1 MHLPFDLV
9 LLGRVAL
16 AAGLGFLVGWERKVS
31 GASARGQAV
40 GLASM
45 TGAAVTALAIG
56 LFPTTADR
64 LIAAVITGS
73 GFLGAGVIIHGGSG
87 QVRGLTTAAGLW
99 AMMAVGVVVGVG
111 HELLGV
117 VLALLVYL
125 ILAYESWP
133 LLTRFRRRHA
143 GQPTAQAASQP
154 HVETPSDG
162 AVGQPEPIPL
172 RSAEPPTTVSAPPAS
187 RRD

>member
-1 MHLPFDLV
+1 MISQFDLV
-9 LLGRVAL
+9 MLGRVAL

-31 GASARGQAV
+31 GAAARGQAV
-40 GLASM
+40 GLACLV
-45 TGAAVTALAIG
+45 AAALTSLAVG

-64 LIAAVITGS
+64 VVAAVITGS
-73 GFLGAGVIIHGGSG
+73 GFLGAGVIIHGSSG

-99 AMMAVGVVVGVG
+99 AMVAVGVVVGAG

-125 ILAYESWP
+125 ILAYDSWP
-133 LLTRFRRRHA
+133 LLTRLHQRRA
-143 GQPTAQAASQP
+143 DQLGPQAASQP
-154 HVETPSDG
+154 QVESPSDG
-162 AVGQPEPIPL
+162 AVGQPEPAPL
-172 RSAEPPTTVSAPPAS
+172 PSAEPAAVSAGPAS